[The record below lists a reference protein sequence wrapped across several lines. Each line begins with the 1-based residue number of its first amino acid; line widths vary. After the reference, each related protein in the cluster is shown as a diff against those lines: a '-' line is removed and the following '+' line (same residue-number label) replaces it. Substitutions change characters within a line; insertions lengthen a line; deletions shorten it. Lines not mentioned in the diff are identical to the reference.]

1 MVKKTDD
8 INHPDHYMAGGI
20 ETIDIIK
27 AKMSKD
33 EYLGFLKGN
42 VIKYVTRAGQK
53 GILSDETK
61 DLKKA
66 QFYLNL
72 LVKEKE
78 G

>member
-1 MVKKTDD
+1 MPRKTDD
-8 INHPDHYMAGGI
+8 INHPDHYTAGGI

-42 VIKYVTRAGQK
+42 VIKYVTRAGRK
-53 GILSDETK
+53 LEEVN

-72 LVKEKE
+72 LIEEKE
-78 G
+78 SKL

>member
-1 MVKKTDD
+1 MVRKKDD
-8 INHPDHYMAGGI
+8 INHPDHYTAGGI

-42 VIKYVTRAGQK
+42 VIKYITRAGRK
-53 GILSDETK
+53 LEEVK

-66 QFYLNL
+66 QFYLDL
-72 LVKEKE
+72 LIKERE
-78 G
+78 L

>member
-1 MVKKTDD
+1 MPRKKDD
-8 INHPDHYMAGGI
+8 INHPDHYTAGGI

-33 EYLGFLKGN
+33 EFLGFLKGN
-42 VIKYVTRAGQK
+42 VIKYVTRAGRK
-53 GILSDETK
+53 LEEIN

-72 LVKEKE
+72 LIEEKE
-78 G
+78 GI